1 MATTSSASLSAATIS
16 SLGVGSGLDAES
28 IVTKLVALERQ
39 PITQLKAEATKL
51 QTKISAY
58 GKIQSAVSTLKD
70 AAQKLTNPDI
80 WQNTSAKSADSTAV
94 SFATTTGAATG
105 NYNVTVSALAASQS
119 VVSNKV
125 FGAATDPVG
134 AGTLTIDMGTWAG
147 GNFTQKSGN
156 TPLSVTVQA
165 TDSLESVRDKIN
177 TLGSGISASIV
188 NDANGA
194 RLVMTSK
201 ETGVTNGFRIQVTND
216 QDANNTDGLG
226 LSALA
231 YDPKNGANG
240 TTLNQAP
247 SDAQATINGIAVR
260 SSSNTFSNVLS
271 GISFTV
277 GKVTTGPIS
286 VSVGQDTTSIATAIT
301 DFANAFTSLTN
312 LLQTN
317 TKYDEG
323 TKTGGTLQ
331 GDSMAVGTLNQ
342 FRALLGSS
350 TSGSAVFTTLSS
362 IGLESKGGGAMT
374 VNTTKLND
382 ALNNNLSEVRKLFA
396 TTDALD
402 PSKNGFAIRINTLA
416 SNLLGTDGVFTTK
429 TTGLNN
435 SVKLNE
441 KRQEQMDAK
450 AALYEKRLRAQY
462 TALDK
467 AMASI
472 SSQGNYVS
480 QMISGLNPNS

>member
-1 MATTSSASLSAATIS
+1 MATTSSTSSTAATIS
-16 SLGVGSGLDAES
+16 SLGVGSGLDAEG

-39 PITQLKAEATKL
+39 PITQLKAEVTKL

-70 AAQKLTNPDI
+70 AAQKLTSPDI
-80 WQNTSAKSADSTAV
+80 WQSTSAKSADSTAV

-105 NYNVTVSALAASQS
+105 NYNVTVSTLAASQS

-125 FGAATDPVG
+125 FGAATDLVG
-134 AGTLTIDMGTWAG
+134 AGTLTIDMGTWASG
-147 GNFTQKSGN
+147 TFTGKSGN
-156 TPLSVTVQA
+156 TPLSVTVEA
-165 TDSLESVRDKIN
+165 TDSLEIVRDKIN
-177 TLGSGISASIV
+177 ALGSGVSASIV

-201 ETGVTNGFRIQVTND
+201 ETGVANGFRIQVTND

-312 LLQTN
+312 LLKTN

-350 TSGSAVFTTLSS
+350 TSGSTVFTTLSS

-382 ALNNNLSEVRKLFA
+382 ALNNLTEVKKLFA
-396 TTDALD
+396 NTDAVD
-402 PSKNGFAIRINTLA
+402 PSKNGFATRISTLA

-472 SSQGNYVS
+472 STQGNYVS
-480 QMISGLNPNS
+480 QMISGLNSNS